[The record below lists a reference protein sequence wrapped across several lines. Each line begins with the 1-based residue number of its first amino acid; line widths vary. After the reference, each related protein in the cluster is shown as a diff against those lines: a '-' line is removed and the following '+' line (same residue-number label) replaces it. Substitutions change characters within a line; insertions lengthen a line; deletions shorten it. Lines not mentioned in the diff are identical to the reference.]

1 MGESL
6 FEKDLLLQGQT
17 DPALI
22 ASIMADEKAKLNPS
36 GKDAVV
42 RAKVDSDGKLGKI
55 EILDGGNLYDD
66 SDAPLLLSFLPP
78 KPILSDQDN
87 VDLGDQTLVV
97 GQADAN
103 PIGQPVDLGDDV
115 AAAMRGRITE

>member
-1 MGESL
+1 MGAKYNSGRI
-6 FEKDLLLQGQT
+6 FIGKDLLPQGQT

-22 ASIMADEKAKLNPS
+22 ASITADEKAKNPS

-55 EILDGGNLYDD
+55 EILDGGIYDD

-87 VDLGDQTLVV
+87 VDLGDQIPVV
-97 GQADAN
+97 GQA
-103 PIGQPVDLGDDV
+103 
-115 AAAMRGRITE
+115 E